1 MHIQNEFLRMLH
13 KVKKKSIWKD
23 LIDFEFFKQPILA
36 RYWWEYQMVLEREYL
51 FEFLQKDRKMM
62 MKMSSCSIY
71 FFILFKA
78 KQTVDGAPK

>member
-1 MHIQNEFLRMLH
+1 
-13 KVKKKSIWKD
+13 
-23 LIDFEFFKQPILA
+23 
-36 RYWWEYQMVLEREYL
+36 MVLEREYL